1 MTRAATT
8 PAAASRPAKQRAY
21 MAQKREETVLSIR
34 QAAMTEFAANGLHGA
49 STQAIADRAGIPK
62 TRLHYYISS
71 KEDFYIEVLRHI
83 VGVWADLF
91 HAIDMSQGPEAF
103 FRGYIGR
110 KIHHALDH
118 PEVARMFTGEVMRGA
133 PLLRAWWDPSQ
144 DATRCAAR
152 VIEGWIDAGLIRRVD
167 PVLLQFNIWGLTQH
181 YALHLTEV
189 RFMLA
194 LPDDV
199 THDAERIA
207 DEVTELVLRG
217 LRP

>member
-1 MTRAATT
+1 MTRAAAAPRQTT
-8 PAAASRPAKQRAY
+8 PRADLV
-21 MAQKREETVLSIR
+21 QKREETLLSIR
-34 QAAMTEFAANGLHGA
+34 QAAMMEFAANGLHGA

-71 KEDFYIEVLRHI
+71 KEDLYIEVLRHI

-91 HAIDMSQGPEAF
+91 HDIDMSQGPEAF
-103 FRGYIGR
+103 LRDYIGR
-110 KIHHALDH
+110 KIRHALDH
-118 PEVARMFTGEVMRGA
+118 PEVARIFTGEVMRGA

-144 DATRCAAR
+144 EATRSAAQ
-152 VIEGWIDAGLIRRVD
+152 VIEGWIGAGLIRRVD

-194 LPDDV
+194 LPDDA
-199 THDAERIA
+199 TLDAERIA